1 MDNPLVES
9 ISLALASWSALE
21 KGEATSAFEAA
32 RRLRDPPASV
42 TGTSRTEIVLLAD
55 LLAGVALAR
64 AGDLGP
70 ARALHESQAYDSGDA
85 TQKWLHYALAGEL
98 ALAEG
103 NLSAAE
109 AAFTQGFPKV
119 RMLWRTLD
127 AFRGVVANNLFSR
140 DGLAR
145 IRRAQ
150 GSPAAAIEIYRR
162 LNTTD
167 VSSGWTAA
175 LEPRY
180 VLELARS
187 LDQAGDP
194 EGARDMDSITVG
206 SDGRVYIIDQDG
218 QAVIRFDPQ
227 TEQITVLVTSA
238 GLSAALQGGDALALE
253 KGIAAGADGLMY
265 AFNEAGPAAVYA
277 VCSDGTTEIIAREGL
292 IRDPDKF
299 ATRAPDG
306 DIIISDDFGSDP
318 RLLRMTPEGEVSV
331 FLSNAQLGAA
341 TGTAVERLD
350 GGIAFDADGSFYLA
364 ERDSGGILRFDQG
377 GNGAVWVTRATIVAA
392 TGIDPA
398 LRGGIAFEPE
408 YKLYFAQF
416 GDGLGVLA
424 SEIILVSLDPENP
437 TTADLIL
444 KRQDGGP
451 LSVDLNGDEVV
462 GELHDV
468 VVPADGKVVL
478 ETDGE
483 GDLVVGSVTVCSNL
497 PLAGVIVF
505 SGPVGLA
512 GVQSSEAL
520 VHFAAPIKAL
530 GNDIRT
536 GMAIM
541 NLEAV
546 AVRLTLELVGEDGE
560 LVAGAEIILDA
571 MGQLSAF
578 VDETEKFPWD
588 RAVDFSNFEG
598 TLRAWADGWVAATVV
613 QTRPDQ
619 FATQPVAEI
628 KEKEMP

>member
-1 MDNPLVES
+1 MSRSRTALNLLVHLAISSES
-9 ISLALASWSALE
+9 GSARQSSSLARRRERVISCDMASERNNASGGEGRLNVAQNLWRAALVLMGSLAALMGQPLIPFE
-21 KGEATSAFEAA
+21 HTASLFVLEQGCGCILEITPGGEVGVAVSRAEI
-32 RRLRDPPASV
+32 LEV
-42 TGTSRTEIVLLAD
+42 TGGSEVNFSEQGIAFTPDGAM
-55 LLAGVALAR
+55 
-64 AGDLGP
+64 
-70 ARALHESQAYDSGDA
+70 YF
-85 TQKWLHYALAGEL
+85 
-98 ALAEG
+98 AEG
-103 NLSAAE
+103 QEEVLM
-109 AAFTQGFPKV
+109 
-119 RMLWRTLD
+119 RRTV
-127 AFRGVVANNLFSR
+127 RGVLSIVATEEDILQA
-140 DGLAR
+140 LTAR
-145 IRRAQ
+145 QANI
-150 GSPAAAIEIYRR
+150 SP
-162 LNTTD
+162 T
-167 VSSGWTAA
+167 V
-175 LEPRY
+175 
-180 VLELARS
+180 
-187 LDQAGDP
+187 
-194 EGARDMDSITVG
+194 DMDSITVG
-206 SDGRVYIIDQDG
+206 SDGKVYIIDQDG

-227 TEQITVLVTSA
+227 TDEITVLVTSA

-331 FLSNAQLGAA
+331 FLSSAQLGAA
-341 TGTAVERLD
+341 TGAAVERLD
-350 GGIAFDADGSFYLA
+350 GGIAFDADGSFYVA
-364 ERDSGGILRFDQG
+364 ERDSGGILRFDQE
-377 GNGAVWVTRATIVAA
+377 GNGAVWVTKATIVAV

-437 TTADLIL
+437 TTAVVIL
-444 KRQDGGP
+444 KGQDGEP
-451 LSVDLNGDEVV
+451 LSVDLNGDQVV

-468 VVPADGKVVL
+468 LVPADGKVVL

-505 SGPVGLA
+505 SGTVGLA

-536 GMAIM
+536 GIAIM
-541 NLEAV
+541 NLEGV

-560 LVAGAEIILDA
+560 LVAGAEIILGA

-578 VDETEKFPWD
+578 VDEAERFPWD
-588 RAVDFSNFEG
+588 QAVDFSDFEG
-598 TLRAWADGWVAATVV
+598 TVRAWADGRVAATVV

-619 FATQPVAEI
+619 FATQPVA
-628 KEKEMP
+628 PGDF